1 MKKQFA
7 VFGLGSFGESIALEL
22 QKLGCEVIAV
32 DKDMERVNGIADSV
46 SYAMQAD
53 IGDPEFIRSLGTRN
67 LDAVVIAEAELAIEN
82 DKIVFSIEGEH
93 VLQIGY
99 LYAENTKGGKLINYE
114 ENIFQKEDEEY
125 YLYRVPLLINGK
137 GKMRKISKTR
147 FLLEVIIRKL
157 VNSWL
162 FLFIVLV
169 FIIAISYLR

>member
-1 MKKQFA
+1 MGKISIISNISSKKHAGAPF
-7 VFGLGSFGESIALEL
+7 
-22 QKLGCEVIAV
+22 C
-32 DKDMERVNGIADSV
+32 GID
-46 SYAMQAD
+46 YKKNCK
-53 IGDPEFIRSLGTRN
+53 R
-67 LDAVVIAEAELAIEN
+67 EN

>member
-1 MKKQFA
+1 MGKISIISNISSKKHA
-7 VFGLGSFGESIALEL
+7 GSPF
-22 QKLGCEVIAV
+22 CVI
-32 DKDMERVNGIADSV
+32 DYKKNCK
-46 SYAMQAD
+46 
-53 IGDPEFIRSLGTRN
+53 
-67 LDAVVIAEAELAIEN
+67 IEN

>member
-1 MKKQFA
+1 MGKISIISNISSKKHAGAPF
-7 VFGLGSFGESIALEL
+7 
-22 QKLGCEVIAV
+22 CVIHY
-32 DKDMERVNGIADSV
+32 KKNCK
-46 SYAMQAD
+46 
-53 IGDPEFIRSLGTRN
+53 
-67 LDAVVIAEAELAIEN
+67 IEN

>member
-1 MKKQFA
+1 MGKISIISNISSKKHAGAPF
-7 VFGLGSFGESIALEL
+7 
-22 QKLGCEVIAV
+22 CVI
-32 DKDMERVNGIADSV
+32 DYKKNCK
-46 SYAMQAD
+46 
-53 IGDPEFIRSLGTRN
+53 
-67 LDAVVIAEAELAIEN
+67 IEN

-147 FLLEVIIRKL
+147 FLLEVITVSYTHLTLPTNSL
-157 VNSWL
+157 V
-162 FLFIVLV
+162 
-169 FIIAISYLR
+169 